1 MRQRCRIKACCLGIA
16 EESGI
21 PMSLLDYG
29 RQDDLWRG
37 DDYLFHHDRPESV
50 QGQYAS
56 LKEEETLLRQAR
68 DRLARGNKSTQLSPY
83 RPSREAYA
91 RWQAAVTIQKMW
103 RGALGRQKAMDRWI
117 AVYQIQRFWRG
128 ALVRYR
134 MARWRGRPIGPVRKE
149 KAARQ
154 RANERELARQKR
166 AEERERRRLRENAEV
181 NAILARVE
189 SVRRGVIQTPSA
201 SGTPRSSYGG
211 FAYSPNSTF
220 GSAPATEE
228 PVTPTAMVLTPTSTM
243 RSDAPSIDPMPGQTM
258 EVPIQM
264 RDGSV
269 QMLPVMVMPQDSA
282 HRKQRNASVEETANF
297 LMSLASSKAS
307 GIGEVESTKFLMEL
321 ADQTLRMPTPD
332 VDLGST
338 VASTSI
344 SLASPGRNAGL
355 GDTPATPTKPTPPPA
370 AMSARRSHPGSL
382 RGVYQRVK
390 ERASGDPSRTADGD
404 ASGAGAARRDSFLSV
419 PEGPSSAPPSASR
432 RNNNLPPDMDDYA
445 TYVSP
450 EPTPPPQPQRRP
462 RERFAEAV
470 EDATKAAKAR
480 EVTARAGEV
489 AAAATAAESTSS
501 PEAAKIA
508 ELQGLIAELD
518 AVQREL
524 LHEIHA
530 EFPEV
535 ESAARRS
542 TRRPPAAQ
550 LSAPGPPREI
560 SFAPT
565 PSPVRAMRERRK
577 AAEEEDAMERY
588 AAMLAGT
595 MEREREAGGGTA
607 GGGVS
612 PAHYDPKPA
621 HSGRARPAARFTP
634 ASASRRSSLG
644 SVHGSAGATP
654 ARRRPGSRDPGMAAA
669 AAARRRAIEVED
681 EEEARIS
688 QRLGRVYLAGESRTR
703 HANALVSKYAVNGR
717 AGESMGDSGRRGGAA
732 RAGSRGSPASI
743 LDTLRS
749 DASDPYE
756 AYESHSYS
764 SHKPAGIGNFW
775 EIRQGIARE
784 FHSGH

>member
-1 MRQRCRIKACCLGIA
+1 MRQRCRIKACVLLGIA

-21 PMSLLDYG
+21 AMSLLDYG

-68 DRLARGNKSTQLSPY
+68 DRMARGNKSTQLSPY

-181 NAILARVE
+181 DALLARVE
-189 SVRRGVIQTPSA
+189 SVRRGVIRTPSA
-201 SGTPRSSYGG
+201 SGTPRRSYGG

-297 LMSLASSKAS
+297 LVSLASGKAS
-307 GIGEVESTKFLMEL
+307 SIGEVESTKFLMEL

-344 SLASPGRNAGL
+344 SLASPGKKAGF
-355 GDTPATPTKPTPPPA
+355 GDESATPTRPTPPPA

-404 ASGAGAARRDSFLSV
+404 ASAGAARRDSFLSV
-419 PEGPSSAPPSASR
+419 PEGPSSAPPSATTR

-489 AAAATAAESTSS
+489 AAAAAAESTPS

-524 LHEIHA
+524 LDEIHT

-542 TRRPPAAQ
+542 TSKAR
-550 LSAPGPPREI
+550 SAPSPPREI

-565 PSPVRAMRERRK
+565 PSPVRMMRERRK
-577 AAEEEDAMERY
+577 VAVEEDAMERY

-595 MEREREAGGGTA
+595 MEREREAGGNK
-607 GGGVS
+607 GGSLTDLYS
-612 PAHYDPKPA
+612 PPRDNRPA
-621 HSGRARPAARFTP
+621 NSGRARPAARFTP

-654 ARRRPGSRDPGMAAA
+654 ARRPGSRDPGRAAA
-669 AAARRRAIEVED
+669 AAARHRAIEVED

-717 AGESMGDSGRRGGAA
+717 AGESMGDGSGRRGGAA

>member
-1 MRQRCRIKACCLGIA
+1 MRQRCRIKACVLLGIA

-21 PMSLLDYG
+21 AMSLLDYG

-68 DRLARGNKSTQLSPY
+68 DRMARGNKSTQLSPY

-181 NAILARVE
+181 DALLARVE
-189 SVRRGVIQTPSA
+189 SVRRGVIRTPSA
-201 SGTPRSSYGG
+201 SGTPRRSYGG

-297 LMSLASSKAS
+297 LVSLASGKAS
-307 GIGEVESTKFLMEL
+307 SIGEVESTKFLMEL

-344 SLASPGRNAGL
+344 SLASPGKNAGF
-355 GDTPATPTKPTPPPA
+355 GDESATPTRPTPPPA

-404 ASGAGAARRDSFLSV
+404 ASAGAARRDSFLSV
-419 PEGPSSAPPSASR
+419 PEGPSSAPPSATTR

-489 AAAATAAESTSS
+489 AAAAAAESTPS

-524 LHEIHA
+524 LDEIHT

-542 TRRPPAAQ
+542 TSKAR
-550 LSAPGPPREI
+550 SAPSPPREI

-565 PSPVRAMRERRK
+565 PSPVRMMRERRK
-577 AAEEEDAMERY
+577 VAVEEDAMERY

-595 MEREREAGGGTA
+595 MEREREAGGNK
-607 GGGVS
+607 GGSLTDLYS
-612 PAHYDPKPA
+612 PPRDNRPA
-621 HSGRARPAARFTP
+621 NSGRARPAARFTP

-654 ARRRPGSRDPGMAAA
+654 ARRPGSRDPGRAAA
-669 AAARRRAIEVED
+669 AAARHRAIEVED

-717 AGESMGDSGRRGGAA
+717 AGESMGDGSGRRGGAA

>member
-1 MRQRCRIKACCLGIA
+1 
-16 EESGI
+16 
-21 PMSLLDYG
+21 MSLLDYG

-37 DDYLFHHDRPESV
+37 DDYLFHHNRPESV

-68 DRLARGNKSTQLSPY
+68 DRMARGNKSAQLSPY

-91 RWQAAVTIQKMW
+91 RWQAAVTIQRMW

-181 NAILARVE
+181 DAILARVE

-201 SGTPRSSYGG
+201 SGTPRSSHGG

-220 GSAPATEE
+220 GSAPPTEE

-243 RSDAPSIDPMPGQTM
+243 RSDVPSIDPMPGQTM

-307 GIGEVESTKFLMEL
+307 SIGEVQSTQFLMEL

-344 SLASPGRNAGL
+344 SLASPGKNAGL
-355 GDTPATPTKPTPPPA
+355 GDKLATPTKPTPPPA
-370 AMSARRSHPGSL
+370 ATSARRSHPGSL

-390 ERASGDPSRTADGD
+390 KRASGDPKERASGDPSRTTDGD
-404 ASGAGAARRDSFLSV
+404 ASAGAAQRDSFLSV

-432 RNNNLPPDMDDYA
+432 RDNNLPPDMDDYA

-450 EPTPPPQPQRRP
+450 QPTPPPQPQRRP
-462 RERFAEAV
+462 RERFTEAV

-480 EVTARAGEV
+480 EVTGRAGEV
-489 AAAATAAESTSS
+489 AAAAAAESTPS

-524 LHEIHA
+524 LDEIHA

-535 ESAARRS
+535 ESTARRS
-542 TRRPPAAQ
+542 TRTPPA
-550 LSAPGPPREI
+550 LKSAPGPPREI

-565 PSPVRAMRERRK
+565 PSPVRAMRERREV
-577 AAEEEDAMERY
+577 AAEEDAMELY

-595 MEREREAGGGTA
+595 MEREREAGGANKMVITGA
-607 GGGVS
+607 SPGGGGS
-612 PAHYDPKPA
+612 PPRDNRPA
-621 HSGRARPAARFTP
+621 NAGRARSAARFTP
-634 ASASRRSSLG
+634 ASVSRRSSLG
-644 SVHGSAGATP
+644 SVRGSAGATP
-654 ARRRPGSRDPGMAAA
+654 ARRPGSRDPGRAA
-669 AAARRRAIEVED
+669 AAARRREIEVED

-688 QRLGRVYLAGESRTR
+688 QRLGRSYLAGESRTR

>member
-1 MRQRCRIKACCLGIA
+1 M
-16 EESGI
+16 
-21 PMSLLDYG
+21 
-29 RQDDLWRG
+29 
-37 DDYLFHHDRPESV
+37 
-50 QGQYAS
+50 
-56 LKEEETLLRQAR
+56 KEEETLLRQAR
-68 DRLARGNKSTQLSPY
+68 DRMARGNKSTQLSPY

-181 NAILARVE
+181 DAILARVE

-201 SGTPRSSYGG
+201 SGTPRSSHGG

-220 GSAPATEE
+220 GSAPPTEE

-243 RSDAPSIDPMPGQTM
+243 RSDVPSIDPMPGQTM

-307 GIGEVESTKFLMEL
+307 SIGEVQSTQFLMEL

-344 SLASPGRNAGL
+344 SLASPGKNAGL
-355 GDTPATPTKPTPPPA
+355 GDKLATPTKPTPPPA
-370 AMSARRSHPGSL
+370 ATSARRSHPGSL

-390 ERASGDPSRTADGD
+390 ERASGDPSRTADG
-404 ASGAGAARRDSFLSV
+404 GRDSFLSV

-480 EVTARAGEV
+480 EVTGRAGEV
-489 AAAATAAESTSS
+489 AAAAAAAAESTPS

-508 ELQGLIAELD
+508 ELQGMIAELD

-524 LHEIHA
+524 LDEIHA

-535 ESAARRS
+535 ESTARRS
-542 TRRPPAAQ
+542 TRKPPA
-550 LSAPGPPREI
+550 LKSAPGPPREI

-565 PSPVRAMRERRK
+565 PSPVRAMRERREV
-577 AAEEEDAMERY
+577 AAEEDAMERY

-595 MEREREAGGGTA
+595 MEREREAGGG
-607 GGGVS
+607 GGG
-612 PAHYDPKPA
+612 
-621 HSGRARPAARFTP
+621 GGF
-634 ASASRRSSLG
+634 
-644 SVHGSAGATP
+644 
-654 ARRRPGSRDPGMAAA
+654 
-669 AAARRRAIEVED
+669 AAARQPPRERGQGSIGREVHARVRVETVQPRVRA
-681 EEEARIS
+681 
-688 QRLGRVYLAGESRTR
+688 RVRGGDPGAAAGFSGPRE
-703 HANALVSKYAVNGR
+703 
-717 AGESMGDSGRRGGAA
+717 GRR
-732 RAGSRGSPASI
+732 RR
-743 LDTLRS
+743 
-749 DASDPYE
+749 E
-756 AYESHSYS
+756 AT
-764 SHKPAGIGNFW
+764 
-775 EIRQGIARE
+775 RD
-784 FHSGH
+784 

>member
-1 MRQRCRIKACCLGIA
+1 VRQRCRIKACVLLGIA

-21 PMSLLDYG
+21 AMSLLDYG

-68 DRLARGNKSTQLSPY
+68 DRMARGNKSTQLSPY

-166 AEERERRRLRENAEV
+166 AEELERRRLRENAEV
-181 NAILARVE
+181 DALLARVE
-189 SVRRGVIQTPSA
+189 SVRRGVIRTPSA
-201 SGTPRSSYGG
+201 SGTPRRSYGG

-243 RSDAPSIDPMPGQTM
+243 RSNAPSIDPMPGQTM

-282 HRKQRNASVEETANF
+282 HRKKRNASVEETANF
-297 LMSLASSKAS
+297 LMSLASSKTS
-307 GIGEVESTKFLMEL
+307 SIGEVESTKFLMEL

-344 SLASPGRNAGL
+344 SLASPGKKAGF
-355 GDTPATPTKPTPPPA
+355 GDESATPTRPTPPPA

-404 ASGAGAARRDSFLSV
+404 ASAGAARRDSFLSV
-419 PEGPSSAPPSASR
+419 PEGPSSAPPSATTR

-489 AAAATAAESTSS
+489 AAAAAAESTPS

-524 LHEIHA
+524 LDEIHT

-542 TRRPPAAQ
+542 TSKAR
-550 LSAPGPPREI
+550 SAPGPPREI

-565 PSPVRAMRERRK
+565 PSPVRMMRERRK
-577 AAEEEDAMERY
+577 VAVEEDAMERY

-595 MEREREAGGGTA
+595 MEREREAGGNK
-607 GGGVS
+607 GGSLTDLYS
-612 PAHYDPKPA
+612 PPRDNRPA
-621 HSGRARPAARFTP
+621 NSGRARPAARFTP

-654 ARRRPGSRDPGMAAA
+654 ARRPGSRDPGRAAA
-669 AAARRRAIEVED
+669 AAARHRAIEVED

-717 AGESMGDSGRRGGAA
+717 AGESMGDGSGRRGGAA

>member
-1 MRQRCRIKACCLGIA
+1 
-16 EESGI
+16 
-21 PMSLLDYG
+21 MSLLDYG
-29 RQDDLWRG
+29 HQDDLWRG

-68 DRLARGNKSTQLSPY
+68 DRMARGNKSTQLSPY

-181 NAILARVE
+181 DAILARVE

-201 SGTPRSSYGG
+201 SGTPRSSHGG

-220 GSAPATEE
+220 GSAPPTEE

-243 RSDAPSIDPMPGQTM
+243 RSDVPSIDPMPGQTM

-307 GIGEVESTKFLMEL
+307 SIGEVQSTQFLMEL

-344 SLASPGRNAGL
+344 SLASPGKNAGL
-355 GDTPATPTKPTPPPA
+355 GDKLATPTKPTPPPA
-370 AMSARRSHPGSL
+370 ATSARRSHPGSL

-390 ERASGDPSRTADGD
+390 ERASGDPSRTADG
-404 ASGAGAARRDSFLSV
+404 GRDSFLSV

-480 EVTARAGEV
+480 EVTGRAGEV
-489 AAAATAAESTSS
+489 AAAAAAAESTPS

-508 ELQGLIAELD
+508 ELQGMIAELD

-524 LHEIHA
+524 LDEIHA

-535 ESAARRS
+535 ESTARRS
-542 TRRPPAAQ
+542 TRKPPA
-550 LSAPGPPREI
+550 LKSAPGPPREI

-577 AAEEEDAMERY
+577 VAAAEEDAMERY

-595 MEREREAGGGTA
+595 MEREREAGGG
-607 GGGVS
+607 GGGGS
-612 PAHYDPKPA
+612 PPRDNRPA
-621 HSGRARPAARFTP
+621 NAGRARSAARFTP

-654 ARRRPGSRDPGMAAA
+654 ARRPGSRDPGRAA
-669 AAARRRAIEVED
+669 AAARRRAIEVEE